1 MRTTSTRLSAT
12 HASYRSWTRP
22 LIGLSLVMVTLLLTS
37 VGILG
42 PTAAVA
48 DESPSPSTA
57 AAAEPPVGLST
68 SAPDASTGDAV
79 AVAPSGPAEASE
91 QPLGPSAAPPAT
103 TAGPSEVSALPV
115 TDTAATQPPTTAEAS
130 VREPRATIGQLDC
143 VQLTVIVTMDNT
155 RSTEAVK
162 FEVQYNT
169 FDDEAFIENFQVDA
183 GASLV
188 EPIPVPDHTSL
199 WLLVADDDLYNS
211 SEGEEGILAEAE
223 FRISCKPDARGAFAT
238 IGELDCSALVI
249 PVTLDNSRAT
259 AATKFLV
266 ISESGEG
273 DEGEELEPQ
282 RITVAAGETR
292 IIQLA
297 VRDHSGVFVYVA
309 DADIPQDTDEEDFGE
324 PLAQAAIDVSCTI
337 QRHAPSVRVGRVNCT
352 TLSVPV
358 TLDNTRSDDLAA
370 FALTAIA
377 DVRGGLS
384 KAIHEVDPG
393 HKVVVHVPTFNSTT
407 IELQVFDLASEGPRG
422 EPAVL
427 FDDSIDAACA
437 ASRPA
442 SRSTPAVAVLF
453 TSSQLPETG
462 GLDGNLPIAALAF
475 LVCGGALMWFAGHA
489 RPGVGVTRQAR

>member
-1 MRTTSTRLSAT
+1 MRTTSILVSAT

-22 LIGLSLVMVTLLLTS
+22 LIRLSLVMVALLLTS
-37 VGILG
+37 VSILG

-57 AAAEPPVGLST
+57 TAEPPVGPST

-79 AVAPSGPAEASE
+79 AAAPNMPAEVSE
-91 QPLGPSAAPPAT
+91 QPLGPSATPPAT
-103 TAGPSEVSALPV
+103 TAEPTKASALPV
-115 TDTAATQPPTTAEAS
+115 TGTASTQATSAAKAS
-130 VREPRATIGQLDC
+130 VREPRAAIGELDC
-143 VQLTVIVTMDNT
+143 VHLTVSVTMDNT

-162 FEVQYNT
+162 FTVQYEPP
-169 FDDEAFIENFQVDA
+169 DEEAFAQSFDVAA
-183 GASLV
+183 GVQLV

-199 WLLVADDDLYNS
+199 WLFAADDDLLNS
-211 SEGEEGILAEAE
+211 SEGDLGILAEKE
-223 FRISCKPDARGAFAT
+223 FQISCRPDARGAFAT
-238 IGELDCSALVI
+238 IGQLDCGTLTI

-259 AATKFLV
+259 DPTTYLV
-266 ISESGEG
+266 ISGDGEA
-273 DEGEELEPQ
+273 EEPEPQ
-282 RITVAAGETR
+282 RIAVPAGATR
-292 IIQLA
+292 VIQLA
-297 VRDHSGVFVYVA
+297 VRDHTGVFVYVA
-309 DADIPQDTDEEDFGE
+309 DGDIPQGTDEEDFGE
-324 PLAQAAIDVSCTI
+324 PLVQAFIDVTCTI

-358 TLDNTRSDDLAA
+358 TLDNTRSDDLAV
-370 FALTAIA
+370 FAVTAIA
-377 DVRGGLS
+377 DVPGGLS

-407 IELQVFDLASEGPRG
+407 IELQVFDLTSEGPRG

-442 SRSTPAVAVLF
+442 SRSTPAVAVLS

-462 GLDGNLPIAALAF
+462 GFNGILPIAALAF
-475 LVCGGALMWFAGHA
+475 LVCGGALMRFAGHA
-489 RPGVGVTRQAR
+489 QPALGGTRQAR